1 MATAVT
7 DEETPPDAEEER
19 DGGEMTHQGHLL
31 ELRSRVTWMAGAIVV
46 GMCIFLLPPINFAV
60 WDFLLERALSSP
72 PDFIPLITEPLE
84 VFGAYYP
91 VDMELLGVGAAEAFV
106 VLVIALIVVGPQR
119 FPEIA
124 RQGGRYF
131 RMARRYASEVTSD
144 VRGAMAELEAEV
156 EQQKEELQAA
166 HEEIATGLSTSI
178 AETRSEIENIGRE
191 AGDAVRDAPAAQTRA
206 QTRAQEVQPDPAG
219 NGASPPAAAAGGLR
233 TPRELPAS
241 DAEGG

>member
-1 MATAVT
+1 
-7 DEETPPDAEEER
+7 
-19 DGGEMTHQGHLL
+19 
-31 ELRSRVTWMAGAIVV
+31 
-46 GMCIFLLPPINFAV
+46 
-60 WDFLLERALSSP
+60 
-72 PDFIPLITEPLE
+72 
-84 VFGAYYP
+84 
-91 VDMELLGVGAAEAFV
+91 MELLGVGAAEAFV

-131 RMARRYASEVTSD
+131 RMARRYAAEVTSD

-191 AGDAVRDAPAAQTRA
+191 NRAGRSGGADTGAGVEPDPPATARARPPRPAACAPRA
-206 QTRAQEVQPDPAG
+206 SCPAATPRA
-219 NGASPPAAAAGGLR
+219 ASPPW
-233 TPRELPAS
+233 PPP
-241 DAEGG
+241 

>member
-1 MATAVT
+1 
-7 DEETPPDAEEER
+7 
-19 DGGEMTHQGHLL
+19 
-31 ELRSRVTWMAGAIVV
+31 
-46 GMCIFLLPPINFAV
+46 
-60 WDFLLERALSSP
+60 
-72 PDFIPLITEPLE
+72 
-84 VFGAYYP
+84 
-91 VDMELLGVGAAEAFV
+91 MELLGVGAAEAFV

-131 RMARRYASEVTSD
+131 RMARRYAAEVTSD

-191 AGDAVRDAPAAQTRA
+191 AGDAVRDAPAAQTQPREDRA
-206 QTRAQEVQPDPAG
+206 GSRRQRRESSRRRQRVACAPRA
-219 NGASPPAAAAGGLR
+219 SCPPA
-233 TPRELPAS
+233 TPRAANPPWLPP
-241 DAEGG
+241 

>member
-1 MATAVT
+1 
-7 DEETPPDAEEER
+7 
-19 DGGEMTHQGHLL
+19 
-31 ELRSRVTWMAGAIVV
+31 
-46 GMCIFLLPPINFAV
+46 
-60 WDFLLERALSSP
+60 
-72 PDFIPLITEPLE
+72 
-84 VFGAYYP
+84 
-91 VDMELLGVGAAEAFV
+91 MELLGVGAAEAFV

-131 RMARRYASEVTSD
+131 RMARRYAAEVTSD

-166 HEEIATGLSTSI
+166 HEEISTGLSETV

-191 AGDAVRDAPAAQTRA
+191 AGDAVQDAPAAQA
-206 QTRAQEVQPDPAG
+206 PAQEIEPDPAG
-219 NGASPPAAAAGGLR
+219 NGASPPAPAAGGLR

>member
-1 MATAVT
+1 
-7 DEETPPDAEEER
+7 
-19 DGGEMTHQGHLL
+19 
-31 ELRSRVTWMAGAIVV
+31 
-46 GMCIFLLPPINFAV
+46 
-60 WDFLLERALSSP
+60 
-72 PDFIPLITEPLE
+72 
-84 VFGAYYP
+84 
-91 VDMELLGVGAAEAFV
+91 MELLGVGAAEAFV

-124 RQGGRYF
+124 REGGRYF
-131 RMARRYASEVTSD
+131 RMARRYAAEVTSD

-156 EQQKEELQAA
+156 EQQKDELQAA

-191 AGDAVRDAPAAQTRA
+191 AGDAVQDAAAAPAPPRVI
-206 QTRAQEVQPDPAG
+206 EPDPAG
-219 NGASPPAAAAGGLR
+219 NGASPPADAAGGLR

>member
-1 MATAVT
+1 
-7 DEETPPDAEEER
+7 
-19 DGGEMTHQGHLL
+19 
-31 ELRSRVTWMAGAIVV
+31 
-46 GMCIFLLPPINFAV
+46 
-60 WDFLLERALSSP
+60 
-72 PDFIPLITEPLE
+72 
-84 VFGAYYP
+84 
-91 VDMELLGVGAAEAFV
+91 MELLGVGAAEAFV

-131 RMARRYASEVTSD
+131 RMARRYAAEVTSD

-191 AGDAVRDAPAAQTRA
+191 AGDAVRDTPAA

-219 NGASPPAAAAGGLR
+219 NGASPPADAAGGLL

>member
-1 MATAVT
+1 
-7 DEETPPDAEEER
+7 
-19 DGGEMTHQGHLL
+19 
-31 ELRSRVTWMAGAIVV
+31 
-46 GMCIFLLPPINFAV
+46 
-60 WDFLLERALSSP
+60 
-72 PDFIPLITEPLE
+72 
-84 VFGAYYP
+84 
-91 VDMELLGVGAAEAFV
+91 MELLGVGAAEAFV

-124 RQGGRYF
+124 REAGRYF
-131 RMARRYASEVTSD
+131 RMARRYAAEVTSD

-156 EQQKEELQAA
+156 EQQRDELQAA

-191 AGDAVRDAPAAQTRA
+191 AGDAVQDAPAAQP
-206 QTRAQEVQPDPAG
+206 RAQEVEPDPAG

>member
-1 MATAVT
+1 
-7 DEETPPDAEEER
+7 
-19 DGGEMTHQGHLL
+19 
-31 ELRSRVTWMAGAIVV
+31 
-46 GMCIFLLPPINFAV
+46 
-60 WDFLLERALSSP
+60 
-72 PDFIPLITEPLE
+72 
-84 VFGAYYP
+84 
-91 VDMELLGVGAAEAFV
+91 MELLGVGAAEAFV

-191 AGDAVRDAPAAQTRA
+191 AGDAVRDASAAQSQPR
-206 QTRAQEVQPDPAG
+206 EIEPDPAG
-219 NGASPPAAAAGGLR
+219 NGASPPAAAGGGLR

>member
-1 MATAVT
+1 
-7 DEETPPDAEEER
+7 
-19 DGGEMTHQGHLL
+19 
-31 ELRSRVTWMAGAIVV
+31 
-46 GMCIFLLPPINFAV
+46 
-60 WDFLLERALSSP
+60 
-72 PDFIPLITEPLE
+72 
-84 VFGAYYP
+84 
-91 VDMELLGVGAAEAFV
+91 MELLGVGAAEAFV

-124 RQGGRYF
+124 REAGRYF
-131 RMARRYASEVTSD
+131 RMARRYAAEVTSD

-156 EQQKEELQAA
+156 EQQRDELQAA

-191 AGDAVRDAPAAQTRA
+191 AGDAVQDAPAAQP
-206 QTRAQEVQPDPAG
+206 RAQEVEPDPAG
-219 NGASPPAAAAGGLR
+219 NGANPPAAAAGGLR

>member
-1 MATAVT
+1 
-7 DEETPPDAEEER
+7 
-19 DGGEMTHQGHLL
+19 
-31 ELRSRVTWMAGAIVV
+31 
-46 GMCIFLLPPINFAV
+46 
-60 WDFLLERALSSP
+60 
-72 PDFIPLITEPLE
+72 
-84 VFGAYYP
+84 
-91 VDMELLGVGAAEAFV
+91 MELLGVGAAEAFV

-131 RMARRYASEVTSD
+131 RMARRYAAEVTSD

-206 QTRAQEVQPDPAG
+206 QEVQPDPAG

-233 TPRELPAS
+233 TPRELPPS